1 MIVTTLIR
9 CPRARLRLE
18 YDDKP
23 CASSDG
29 PSAACFSLRKLRHD
43 VLRKRAGS
51 SSPLN
56 LSGFL
61 VFSIEIQGLSRI
73 RTVQPFCS
81 AVTGW
86 QKLLIESG

>member
-29 PSAACFSLRKLRHD
+29 PSAACSH
-43 VLRKRAGS
+43 
-51 SSPLN
+51 
-56 LSGFL
+56 
-61 VFSIEIQGLSRI
+61 
-73 RTVQPFCS
+73 S
-81 AVTGW
+81 ANCV
-86 QKLLIESG
+86 KMF